1 MSYNTNIALTYNL
14 IKDDEELSD
23 VLYRSQFLQIFNL
36 KNWEDDIINK
46 TTEEIFKTY
55 NIEIKLREIFDL
67 IRNKNTMFSQII
79 LFYGDSCDD
88 IDLFKMLYN
97 YETFYLLHKYICELE
112 NKNIENNTLI
122 NDIITK
128 IKI

>member
-1 MSYNTNIALTYNL
+1 MSYNTNITLTYNL

>member
-1 MSYNTNIALTYNL
+1 MSYNTNIALTYHL

-36 KNWEDDIINK
+36 KKWEDDIINK